1 MGKLIK
7 DDFTDLK
14 VSRQR
19 KAQLRHR
26 RDGFCEKCWRPA
38 LEKKDGR
45 FAVYCEFHAR
55 KQVIKRAKKKGLHRG
70 FSSVSSLNIDL
81 QPLAPF

>member
-55 KQVIKRAKKKGLHRG
+55 KQVIKRAKKKGLIVRRNSSKWGKRG
-70 FSSVSSLNIDL
+70 ERFENG
-81 QPLAPF
+81 